1 MSFGGDQITLM
12 LIFGAGKSPVTIK
25 FSRLIYYTVLGV
37 VGLLVVVS
45 VVGTFTYARLVIH
58 SNEREQLA
66 QENEELRRL
75 NSKIVLLENNL
86 QAYRTMLS
94 QVATLAGIDL
104 SQYGMQATNQ
114 EADST
119 TTASENY
126 EEPSLVTEQ
135 NASHTGPVGV
145 PRGLP
150 VQGFVS
156 RTFRPTADN
165 PKTRH
170 LGIDLAVKKGT
181 RVVAT
186 ADGEVTFAGWDDAF
200 GWKVV
205 LQHPNNVE
213 TMYGHNDT
221 LLVAVGQQVR
231 YGQTIAFSGSTG
243 VSTAPH
249 VHYEVRVD
257 GQPVNPEEYY
267 GKNNNSQSH

>member
-1 MSFGGDQITLM
+1 MSSLGQQITLM
-12 LIFGAGKSPVTIK
+12 LIFETGKQPVTIK
-25 FSRLIYYTVLGV
+25 FSRLLYYIILGV
-37 VGLLVVVS
+37 VGLLIVVS
-45 VVGTFTYARLVIH
+45 IIGTFTYARLVIH
-58 SNEREQLA
+58 SNEREELV

-75 NSKIVLLENNL
+75 NSKIGLLESNL
-86 QAYRTMLS
+86 QAYRSMLG

-104 SQYGMQATNQ
+104 AQYGMEGPAEGVTSG
-114 EADST
+114 EST
-119 TTASENY
+119 SVS
-126 EEPSLVTEQ
+126 EEPVVITDQ
-135 NASHTGPVGV
+135 ADTFQGPVGT
-145 PRGLP
+145 PKGLP

-181 RVVAT
+181 RVIAT
-186 ADGEVTFAGWDDAF
+186 ADGEVVFAGWDDAF

-205 LQHPNNVE
+205 LKHLNNVE

-221 LLVAVGQQVR
+221 LLVRSGQQVR
-231 YGQTIAFSGSTG
+231 YGEAIALSGSTG

-257 GQPVNPEEYY
+257 GLPVDPEVYY
-267 GKNNNSQSH
+267 GKDNNSQSH

>member
-1 MSFGGDQITLM
+1 MSFGSDQITLM
-12 LIFGAGKSPVTIK
+12 LIFGAGKAPVTIK
-25 FSRLIYYTVLGV
+25 FSRLMYYIVLSV
-37 VGLLVVVS
+37 VALLVLVS
-45 VVGTFTYARLVIH
+45 IVGTFTYARLVIH
-58 SNEREQLA
+58 SNERQQLA

-86 QAYRTMLS
+86 QAYRAMLS

-104 SQYGMQATNQ
+104 TQYGMQATNQ
-114 EADST
+114 EVDS
-119 TTASENY
+119 SEALGQNF
-126 EEPSLVTEQ
+126 EEPSLISEQ
-135 NASHTGPVGV
+135 AGSNTGPVGT
-145 PRGLP
+145 PKGLP

-186 ADGEVTFAGWDDAF
+186 ADGEVTFAGWDEAF

-221 LLVAVGQQVR
+221 LLVTVGQEVR
-231 YGQTIAFSGSTG
+231 FGQTIAYSGSTG

-257 GQPVNPEEYY
+257 GQPVNPEEFY